1 LFFGL
6 EIPTLVLGMVIFLA
20 RVTDVTAGTVRTIS
34 IVQGR
39 MVAAFF
45 LAILEVG
52 LWLTIITTVLD
63 SIIERPVLG
72 VFYACGFASGNIVGI
87 WLERRLAL
95 GNLILRIISC
105 RFGAKMADS
114 IRQAGFGV
122 TVFSGEGLN
131 GPVQELFIVCRRKD
145 LKRILDL
152 AKSVDPDA
160 FCITEQA
167 GQVSKACGQ
176 FLPPPTGWRAVFKKK

>member
-1 LFFGL
+1 MFFGQ
-6 EIPTLVLGMVIFLA
+6 EIPTLVLGLIIFFA

-52 LWLTIITTVLD
+52 LWLTVITTVLE
-63 SIIERPVLG
+63 SIMARPILG
-72 VFYACGFASGNIVGI
+72 VFYACGFATGNIVGI

-95 GNLILRIISC
+95 GHLIIRIISC
-105 RFGAKMADS
+105 RFGSEIAQT
-114 IRQAGFGV
+114 IRENGFAV

-131 GPVQELFIVCRRKD
+131 GPVRELFIVCRRKD
-145 LKRILDL
+145 MKKILGL
-152 AKSVDPDA
+152 ARAIEPDA
-160 FCITEQA
+160 FCITEPA
-167 GQVSKACGQ
+167 GQVNKTCRQ
-176 FLPPPTGWRAVFKKK
+176 YFPLPTGWRAVVKKK